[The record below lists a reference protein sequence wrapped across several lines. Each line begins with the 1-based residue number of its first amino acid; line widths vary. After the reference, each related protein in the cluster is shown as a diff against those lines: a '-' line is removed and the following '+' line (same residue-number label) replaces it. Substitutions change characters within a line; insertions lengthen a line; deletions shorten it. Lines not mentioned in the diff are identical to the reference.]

1 MFCSVET
8 LAEAWNFDWSVDI
21 RLDEGKRGLKH
32 KQDINVTQLV
42 LAGERCRA
50 VAVVVEAVPADKVR
64 DGVKLRWRDKINKTL
79 FTRPR
84 LELAL
89 ICPDAK

>member
-1 MFCSVET
+1 MT
-8 LAEAWNFDWSVDI
+8 
-21 RLDEGKRGLKH
+21 GRG
-32 KQDINVTQLV
+32 
-42 LAGERCRA
+42 CRGG
-50 VAVVVEAVPADKVR
+50 EAVPADKAG
-64 DGVKLRWRDKINKTL
+64 DGLKLYGETKINKML